1 MNINNYFAE
10 RKSVKKVLR
19 DAENDVIRKC
29 YYCKSCKNC
38 DKFYSIKSELEK
50 KGFFTFNKQI
60 KYWGVKDPEITN
72 AIESLKLGLS
82 EVLDLGC
89 KTP

>member
-10 RKSVKKVLR
+10 RQSVKKVLR

-38 DKFYSIKSELEK
+38 DKFYSISSELEK
-50 KGFFTFNKQI
+50 RAFLQLTNKSNT
-60 KYWGVKDPEITN
+60 GV
-72 AIESLKLGLS
+72 LKIL
-82 EVLDLGC
+82 
-89 KTP
+89 K